1 LRRRA
6 VIERWECRLL
16 RGLSRAG
23 RWVLVYGRRKTG
35 KTWLLRRCWD
45 WSLYAT
51 VTGDGFCVLE
61 ERGRGPRLV
70 AAGDCVEAVAR
81 LIRSP
86 GGGGAVVDEFQR
98 LPRRLWELLAATSPE
113 AEAGLAL
120 CGSSLG
126 VARRVFSR
134 GSPLLGLLAPL
145 RVDLASYPDTVA
157 SLLRWGLGPRDALL
171 WAVAARDPWL
181 LRHIEPRGEPWRVL
195 AAWAHALVP
204 AARGLVG
211 EVFEEEERSLTRLY
225 DAVLRLLSEGYWRAA
240 DLAARLAEAGL
251 TSAPHPGSVTG
262 VLRVLEDMGLVERVP
277 LWRTRGARV
286 YYRHRSSL
294 LRLLLAVAAT
304 VEELGAEPRPETIHS
319 MYGVEL
325 QFNLG
330 EMLAEAKGLRRGY
343 SIQPGGRDIDVV
355 LLDDRGRAHWGY
367 EVKAGPLPPGEAREA
382 VERIRAAGIPRAGL
396 AALQGIPDPDAA
408 DEALDAES
416 LASLAA
422 RLSEERAREAE
433 RAAAQTG

>member
-1 LRRRA
+1 MRRV

-16 RGLSRAG
+16 RGLSRGG

-51 VTGDGFCVLE
+51 ATGDGACIVE
-61 ERGRGPRLV
+61 ERGRNPRLV
-70 AAGDCVEAVAR
+70 PAQECVSMVAGLLR
-81 LIRSP
+81 RP
-86 GGGGAVVDEFQR
+86 GGGVVVDEFQR
-98 LPRRLWELLAATSPE
+98 LPRRHWELLAAAGAE
-113 AEAGLAL
+113 AETGLAL
-120 CGSSLG
+120 CGSSLA

-157 SLLRWGLGPRDALL
+157 SLLRLGLGARDALL
-171 WAVAARDPWL
+171 WAVVARDPWI
-181 LRHIEPRGEPWRVL
+181 LRHLEPRGEPWRLL
-195 AAWAHALVP
+195 ASWAHALVP

-225 DAVLRLLSEGYWRAA
+225 DAALRLLAEGYWRAS

-251 TSAPHPGSVTG
+251 TSTHHPGAVTG

-294 LRLLLAVAAT
+294 LRLLLAVAPT
-304 VEELGAEPRPETIHS
+304 VEELGAEPRPETLQGL
-319 MYGVEL
+319 YGVEL

-355 LLDDRGRAHWGY
+355 LLDERGRAHWGY
-367 EVKAGPLPPGEAREA
+367 EVKTGALSPGEAREA

-396 AALQGIPDPDAA
+396 VALQGIPDPDAA
-408 DEALDAES
+408 DEALNAERLTE
-416 LASLAA
+416 LAK

-433 RAAAQTG
+433 KMAAQTGG